1 MPSEPTLPSATIGDM
16 GRVASALKIMIA
28 YGVALRLHHQFQ
40 GPPIDYTA
48 LAAAAAA
55 SWLGVPGPGEPV
67 LIAAGVFASKGRLDI
82 GSVLFVAFA
91 AAAAGG
97 VAGWV
102 LGMRAGRTVL
112 TTRGPL
118 HKMRL
123 TALARGDEVFA
134 KWPVTAILLT
144 PSWIAGIHH
153 VRAALYLPVN
163 FVSAAAWAVGI
174 GLGAYFVGPAVI
186 DFVDDLGLV
195 TGIGLGVLV
204 LVGILLEVRRRRRRK
219 GRALSQGE
227 A

>member
-1 MPSEPTLPSATIGDM
+1 M
-16 GRVASALKIMIA
+16 GRVAAGVKALLVVGLA
-28 YGVALRLHHQFQ
+28 VHVHHHFR
-40 GPPIDYTA
+40 GPPLDYWA
-48 LAAAAAA
+48 LALGAAA
-55 SWLGVPGPGEPV
+55 SWVGVPGPGEPL
-67 LIAAGVFASKGRLDI
+67 LITAGIFASRGQLDI
-82 GSVLFVAFA
+82 ASVLLVAFA

-97 VAGWV
+97 VAGWLV
-102 LGMRAGRTVL
+102 GRRAGRTVL

-153 VRAALYLPVN
+153 VRPALYLPVN
-163 FVSAAAWAVGI
+163 VLSAAVWAIGI
-174 GLGAYFVGPAVI
+174 GLGAYFAGPAVI
-186 DFVDDLGLV
+186 DFVDDVGLV

-204 LVGILLEVRRRRRRK
+204 LLGILLEVRRRRRRK
-219 GRALSQGE
+219 GRPLPE